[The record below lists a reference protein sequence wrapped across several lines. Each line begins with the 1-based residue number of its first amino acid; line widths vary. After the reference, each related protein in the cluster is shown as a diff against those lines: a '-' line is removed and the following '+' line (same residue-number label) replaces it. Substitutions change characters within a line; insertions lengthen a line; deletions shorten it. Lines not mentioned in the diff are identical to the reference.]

1 MAFEKARGAHTRMLK
16 PIVDRMS
23 NVDPSTLTW
32 ISVLFAAGCCY
43 LIATAGRDSEGGWRL
58 LGAFVLLLVAAELDA
73 LDGAVARAYDKVSK
87 YGDWL
92 DHTIDRVVDLAL
104 LIAIG
109 INTAWVGPTW
119 LGWAAA
125 TMTLL
130 GSYMGTQAQSV
141 GLGRN
146 YGGFGRADR
155 LVTTFVGLLLGAIMA
170 FNGTEDFGQLNIR
183 ADLFGMIPINALS
196 AVLLISLAGGIW
208 TFLKRAMASRR
219 ELLDG
224 E

>member
-1 MAFEKARGAHTRMLK
+1 
-16 PIVDRMS
+16 MS
-23 NVDPSTLTW
+23 NVDPATLTW
-32 ISVLFAAGCCY
+32 ISVFFAAGCCY
-43 LIATAGRDSEGGWRL
+43 LLATAGRDSDGGWRL
-58 LGAFVLLLVAAELDA
+58 IGAFALLFIAAELDA

-92 DHTIDRVVDLAL
+92 DHTIDRLVDLSL

-109 INTAWVGPTW
+109 INTAWISVHW

-146 YGGFGRADR
+146 YGGFSRADR
-155 LVTTFVGLLLGAIMA
+155 LVTTFVGIFLAAIMA
-170 FNGTEDFGQLNIR
+170 FQDTSDI
-183 ADLFGMIPINALS
+183 AIPDAISSLVGFDGINALS
-196 AVLLISLAGGIW
+196 AVLVISLLGGIW
-208 TFLKRAMASRR
+208 TFLTRASTSRK

>member
-1 MAFEKARGAHTRMLK
+1 M
-16 PIVDRMS
+16 
-23 NVDPSTLTW
+23 
-32 ISVLFAAGCCY
+32 
-43 LIATAGRDSEGGWRL
+43 
-58 LGAFVLLLVAAELDA
+58 GAFALLLIAAELDA

-92 DHTIDRVVDLAL
+92 DHTIDRLVDLSL

-109 INTAWVGPTW
+109 INTAWIDVHW

-125 TMTLL
+125 TLTLL

-146 YGGFGRADR
+146 YGGFSRADR
-155 LVTTFVGLLLGAIMA
+155 LVTTFVGIAIAAIMA
-170 FNGTEDFGQLNIR
+170 FNGQPDVELPAVISDNIGF
-183 ADLFGMIPINALS
+183 DGINPLS
-196 AVLLISLAGGIW
+196 AVLLISLIGGIW
-208 TFLKRAMASRR
+208 TFLTRAMSSRR
-219 ELLDG
+219 QLLDG

>member
-1 MAFEKARGAHTRMLK
+1 MAIEKARESHTRMLK
-16 PIVDRMS
+16 PIIDRMS

-43 LIATAGRDSEGGWRL
+43 LLATAGRDSEGGWRL
-58 LGAFVLLLVAAELDA
+58 IGAIVLLFVAAELDA
-73 LDGAVARAYDKVSK
+73 LDGAVARAYNKVSK

-92 DHTIDRVVDLAL
+92 DHTIDRLVDLGL

-109 INTAWVGPTW
+109 INTAWISIHW

-146 YGGFGRADR
+146 YGGFSRADR
-155 LVTTFVGLLLGAIMA
+155 LVITFLGTLIGAIMA
-170 FNGTEDFGQLNIR
+170 FNASPDIV
-183 ADLFGMIPINALS
+183 IPEAIANVIGFEGINPLS
-196 AVLLISLAGGIW
+196 AILVISLLGGIW
-208 TFLKRAMASRR
+208 TFLTRAASSRKQ
-219 ELLDG
+219 LLDG

>member
-1 MAFEKARGAHTRMLK
+1 
-16 PIVDRMS
+16 MS
-23 NVDPSTLTW
+23 NVDPATLTW

-43 LIATAGRDSEGGWRL
+43 LLATAGRDSNGGWRL
-58 LGAFVLLLVAAELDA
+58 IGAFALLFIAAELDA

-92 DHTIDRVVDLAL
+92 DHTIDRLVDLSL

-109 INTAWVGPTW
+109 INTAWISVHW

-146 YGGFGRADR
+146 YGGFSRADR
-155 LVTTFVGLLLGAIMA
+155 LVTTFVGIFLAAIMA
-170 FNGTEDFGQLNIR
+170 FQGTSDIAVPDAISSLVGFDG
-183 ADLFGMIPINALS
+183 INALS
-196 AVLLISLAGGIW
+196 AVLVISLLGGIW
-208 TFLKRAMASRR
+208 TFLTRASTSRK

>member
-1 MAFEKARGAHTRMLK
+1 MG
-16 PIVDRMS
+16 
-23 NVDPSTLTW
+23 NVDPATLTW
-32 ISVLFAAGCCY
+32 ISVLFAAGACY
-43 LIATAGRDSEGGWRL
+43 LLATAGRDADGGWRMI
-58 LGAFVLLLVAAELDA
+58 GAFALLFVAAELDA
-73 LDGAVARAYDKVSK
+73 LDGAVARAYNKVSK

-92 DHTIDRVVDLAL
+92 DHTIDRLVDLSL

-109 INTAWVGPTW
+109 INTAWISVHW

-146 YGGFGRADR
+146 YGGFSRADR
-155 LVTTFVGLLLGAIMA
+155 LVTTFVGIFLGAIMA
-170 FNGTEDFGQLNIR
+170 FQGTADFAVPEAVANLV
-183 ADLFGMIPINALS
+183 GMDGINALS
-196 AVLLISLAGGIW
+196 AVLVISLLGGIW
-208 TFLKRAMASRR
+208 TFLTRASSSRK

>member
-1 MAFEKARGAHTRMLK
+1 LAFEKARTWHTKLLK

-23 NVDPSTLTW
+23 NVDPATLTW

-43 LIATAGRDSEGGWRL
+43 LLATAGRDSDGGWRL
-58 LGAFVLLLVAAELDA
+58 IGAFALLFIAAELDA

-92 DHTIDRVVDLAL
+92 DHTIDRLVDLSL

-109 INTAWVGPTW
+109 INTAWISVHW

-146 YGGFGRADR
+146 YGGFSRADR
-155 LVTTFVGLLLGAIMA
+155 LVTTFVGIFLAAIMA
-170 FNGTEDFGQLNIR
+170 FQGTSDIAVPDAISSLVGFDG
-183 ADLFGMIPINALS
+183 INALS
-196 AVLLISLAGGIW
+196 AVLVISLLGGIW
-208 TFLKRAMASRR
+208 TFLTRASSSRK

>member
-1 MAFEKARGAHTRMLK
+1 MAFEKARDGHTRMLK

-23 NVDPSTLTW
+23 NVDPATLTW

-43 LIATAGRDSEGGWRL
+43 LITTAGRDSDGGWRL
-58 LGAFVLLLVAAELDA
+58 LGAFALLLVAAELDA

-92 DHTIDRVVDLAL
+92 DHTIDRIVDLAL

-109 INTAWVGPTW
+109 INTAWITVHW

-146 YGGFGRADR
+146 YGGFSRADR
-155 LVTTFVGLLLGAIMA
+155 LVTTFVGLFVGAIMA
-170 FNGTEDFGQLNIR
+170 FQGT
-183 ADLFGMIPINALS
+183 ADVEIPQVIADIVGFDGINALS
-196 AVLLISLAGGIW
+196 AVLVISLAGGIW
-208 TFLKRAMASRR
+208 TFLTRAASSRKQ
-219 ELLDG
+219 LLDG

>member
-1 MAFEKARGAHTRMLK
+1 
-16 PIVDRMS
+16 MS
-23 NVDPSTLTW
+23 NVDPATLTW
-32 ISVLFAAGCCY
+32 ISVFFAAGCCY
-43 LIATAGRDSEGGWRL
+43 LLATAGRDSDGGWRL
-58 LGAFVLLLVAAELDA
+58 IGAFALLFIAAELDA

-92 DHTIDRVVDLAL
+92 DHTIDRLVDLSL

-109 INTAWVGPTW
+109 INTAWISVHW

-146 YGGFGRADR
+146 YGGFSRADR
-155 LVTTFVGLLLGAIMA
+155 LVTTFVGIFLAAIMA
-170 FNGTEDFGQLNIR
+170 FQSTSDIAVPDAISSLVGFDG
-183 ADLFGMIPINALS
+183 INALS
-196 AVLLISLAGGIW
+196 AVLVISLLGGIW
-208 TFLKRAMASRR
+208 TFLTRASTSRK

>member
-43 LIATAGRDSEGGWRL
+43 LIATAARDSEGGWRL
-58 LGAFVLLLVAAELDA
+58 LGAFALLLVAAELDA

-119 LGWAAA
+119 LGWSAA

-155 LVTTFVGLLLGAIMA
+155 LVTTFVGLILGAIMA
-170 FNGTEDFGQLNIR
+170 FQGTADIVIPDAISDLIGFNG
-183 ADLFGMIPINALS
+183 INALS

>member
-1 MAFEKARGAHTRMLK
+1 MAFEKARGAHTKLLK
-16 PIVDRMS
+16 PIVDRMA

-43 LIATAGRDSEGGWRL
+43 LIATAGRDADGGWRL
-58 LGAFVLLLVAAELDA
+58 LGAFALLFIAAELDA

-109 INTAWVGPTW
+109 INAAWAGPTW
-119 LGWAAA
+119 LGFAAA

-141 GLGRN
+141 GLKRN

-170 FNGTEDFGQLNIR
+170 FNGTEDFGQLDIR

-196 AVLLISLAGGIW
+196 AVLLISLVGGIW
-208 TFLKRAMASRR
+208 TFLKRASAARR
-219 ELLDG
+219 ELLSG

>member
-1 MAFEKARGAHTRMLK
+1 MAFEKARASHTKMLK

-23 NVDPSTLTW
+23 NVDPATLTW

-43 LIATAGRDSEGGWRL
+43 LLATASRDSEGGWRL
-58 LGAFVLLLVAAELDA
+58 IGAFVLLLVAAELDA

-92 DHTIDRVVDLAL
+92 DHTIDRLVDLGL

-109 INTAWVGPTW
+109 ANVAWISVPW

-146 YGGFGRADR
+146 YGGFSRADR
-155 LVTTFVGLLLGAIMA
+155 LVTTFLGIFLGAIMA
-170 FNGTEDFGQLNIR
+170 FQGTLDLEIPTAI
-183 ADLFGMIPINALS
+183 ADIIGFEGINALN
-196 AVLLISLAGGIW
+196 AILMISLLGGIW
-208 TFLKRAMASRR
+208 TFLTRAAASRKG
-219 ELLDG
+219 LLNG

>member
-1 MAFEKARGAHTRMLK
+1 
-16 PIVDRMS
+16 MS
-23 NVDPSTLTW
+23 NVDPATLTW
-32 ISVLFAAGCCY
+32 ISVIFAAACCY
-43 LIATAGRDSEGGWRL
+43 LLATAGRDADGGWRL
-58 LGAFVLLLVAAELDA
+58 IGAFALLLIAAELDA

-92 DHTIDRVVDLAL
+92 DHTIDRLVDLSL

-109 INTAWVGPTW
+109 INTAWISVHW

-146 YGGFGRADR
+146 YGGFSRADR
-155 LVTTFVGLLLGAIMA
+155 LVTTFIGIFIGAIMA
-170 FNGTEDFGQLNIR
+170 FQGT
-183 ADLFGMIPINALS
+183 ADLVVPDAISHIVGIDGINALS
-196 AVLLISLAGGIW
+196 AVLVISLLGGIW
-208 TFLKRAMASRR
+208 TFLTRANTSRK
-219 ELLDG
+219 ELLGG

>member
-1 MAFEKARGAHTRMLK
+1 MAFEKARGIHTKMLK

-23 NVDPSTLTW
+23 NVDPATLTW

-43 LIATAGRDSEGGWRL
+43 LLATAGRDSEGGWRL
-58 LGAFVLLLVAAELDA
+58 IGAFAFLLIAAELDA

-92 DHTIDRVVDLAL
+92 DHTIDRLVDLSL

-109 INTAWVGPTW
+109 INTAWVSVHW

-146 YGGFGRADR
+146 YGGFSRADR
-155 LVTTFVGLLLGAIMA
+155 MVTTFVGITIAAIMA
-170 FNGTEDFGQLNIR
+170 FNGSSDYAMPTAIGDSLGFD
-183 ADLFGMIPINALS
+183 AINPMN
-196 AVLLISLAGGIW
+196 AVLLISLVGGIW
-208 TFLKRAMASRR
+208 TFLTRAISSRK
-219 ELLDG
+219 ELLAG

>member
-58 LGAFVLLLVAAELDA
+58 LGAFALLLVAAELDA

-125 TMTLL
+125 NMTLL

-155 LVTTFVGLLLGAIMA
+155 LVTTFVGLILGAIMA
-170 FNGTEDFGQLNIR
+170 FQGTADIVIPDSISDLIGFNG
-183 ADLFGMIPINALS
+183 INALS